1 MSTSSISGRCAL
13 TSRAL
18 EISIA
23 DGYIAG
29 VREVDLQDAR
39 GAWLAPGFIDLQVN
53 GYAGF
58 DVNADDL
65 SEETIFG
72 LAARL
77 LAAGTTT
84 FLPTIITAPEIKI
97 LRAVETI
104 ARARDSYSDLAHA
117 IPGIH
122 LEGPHIAPEDGAR
135 GAHAAEHV
143 RPPELHEFD
152 RLQQAAKGL
161 IRLVTLSPHWPDAPA
176 YIHELTK
183 RGVIVSL
190 GHTSA
195 TLQQIRDAVDAGAT
209 LSTHLGNGIPAMLPR
224 HPNPIWSQLAD
235 DRLRATFIADGH
247 HLSAEA
253 LKVMLRAK
261 TIDRSLLV
269 SDSVALAGMPPGVYE
284 TPVGGRVEMHP
295 GARLNIAGTEMLA
308 GAAMPLKD
316 NIAWLLHQKLCSLPE
331 AVHMASLYP
340 ADLLKMPQPYAEG
353 SPARLI
359 RFHVNEMSGS
369 LTILDAVCGE
379 STWHKENA

>member
-1 MSTSSISGRCAL
+1 
-13 TSRAL
+13 L
-18 EISIA
+18 EISIV
-23 DGYIAG
+23 DGHIAG
-29 VREVDLQDAR
+29 VREVDLPAPSDV
-39 GAWLAPGFIDLQVN
+39 WLAPGLIDLQVN

-65 SEETIFG
+65 SEEIVTG
-72 LAARL
+72 LAAKL
-77 LAAGTTT
+77 LTAGTTT
-84 FLPTIITAPEIKI
+84 FLPTIITAPESKI
-97 LRAVETI
+97 LHVVETI
-104 ARARDSYSDLAHA
+104 ARTCRARPNLAYA

-122 LEGPHIAPEDGAR
+122 LEGPHIAPENGAR

-152 RLQQAAKGL
+152 RLQQAARGL
-161 IRLVTLSPHWPDAPA
+161 IRIVTLSPHWPEAPA
-176 YIHELTK
+176 YIHGLRK

-195 TLQQIRDAVDAGAT
+195 TLQQIHDAVNAGAT

-247 HLSAEA
+247 HLSAEV

-269 SDSVALAGMPPGVYE
+269 SDSVALAGMPLGVYE

-295 GARLNIAGTEMLA
+295 GARLTIYGTEMLA
-308 GAAMPLKD
+308 GAALPLKD
-316 NIAWLLHQKLCSLPE
+316 NIAWLLLQNLCSLAE
-331 AVHMASLYP
+331 AVQMASLNP
-340 ADLLKMPQPYAEG
+340 ATLLDMPQPYVEG
-353 SPARLI
+353 SPARLV
-359 RFHVNEMSGS
+359 RFRVDKMSGS
-369 LTILDAVCGE
+369 LTILDAICGE
-379 STWHKENA
+379 STWQKENA

>member
-1 MSTSSISGRCAL
+1 MNTSSISGRCAL

-29 VREVDLQDAR
+29 VREVDLPDAS
-39 GAWLAPGFIDLQVN
+39 GVWLAPGFIDLQVN

-58 DVNADDL
+58 DVNADHL
-65 SEETIFG
+65 SEETILG
-72 LAARL
+72 LAAKL
-77 LAAGTTT
+77 LAAGTTA
-84 FLPTIITAPEIKI
+84 FLPTIITAPETKI

-104 ARARDSYSDLAHA
+104 ARAHHSRPDLAHA

-190 GHTSA
+190 GHTNA
-195 TLQQIRDAVDAGAT
+195 TLQQISDAVDAGAT

-247 HLSAEA
+247 HLPAEI

-261 TIDRSLLV
+261 TIWTAAFLYRIPWRSR
-269 SDSVALAGMPPGVYE
+269 ACHLACMKPRLAAASRCIPG
-284 TPVGGRVEMHP
+284 
-295 GARLNIAGTEMLA
+295 LN
-308 GAAMPLKD
+308 
-316 NIAWLLHQKLCSLPE
+316 
-331 AVHMASLYP
+331 
-340 ADLLKMPQPYAEG
+340 
-353 SPARLI
+353 
-359 RFHVNEMSGS
+359 
-369 LTILDAVCGE
+369 
-379 STWHKENA
+379 

>member
-1 MSTSSISGRCAL
+1 L
-13 TSRAL
+13 RAL
-18 EISIA
+18 DISIA
-23 DGYIAG
+23 DGYIDG
-29 VREVDLQDAR
+29 VREVDLPDA
-39 GAWLAPGFIDLQVN
+39 GGVWLAPGFIDLQVN

-65 SEETIFG
+65 SEETIIG
-72 LAARL
+72 LTAKL
-77 LAAGTTT
+77 LAAGTTA
-84 FLPTIITAPEIKI
+84 FLPTIITAPERKI
-97 LRAVETI
+97 LHAVKTI
-104 ARARDSYSDLAHA
+104 ARARHSCFDHAHA

-143 RPPELHEFD
+143 RPPNIHEFD
-152 RLQQAAKGL
+152 RLQQAAEGL
-161 IRLVTLSPHWPDAPA
+161 IRLITLSPHWPDAPA

-247 HLSAEA
+247 HLSAEV

-295 GARLNIAGTEMLA
+295 GARLNIVGTEMLA
-308 GAAMPLKD
+308 GAALPLKD
-316 NIAWLLHQKLCSLPE
+316 NIGWLLRQKLCSLAD
-331 AVHMASLYP
+331 AVHMASLNP
-340 ADLLKMPQPYAEG
+340 ATLLDMPQPYAEG
-353 SPARLI
+353 SPARLV
-359 RFHVNEMSGS
+359 RFHVDEMSGP
-369 LTILDAVCGE
+369 LTILDTVCGE
-379 STWHKENA
+379 SAWHAVCGVSPWHKENA

>member
-1 MSTSSISGRCAL
+1 MSTRSISGRCAL

-18 EISIA
+18 EISVTDEYIA
-23 DGYIAG
+23 D
-29 VREVDLQDAR
+29 VREIDLPEAD
-39 GAWLAPGFIDLQVN
+39 GVWLAPGFVDLQVN
-53 GYAGF
+53 GYAGY

-65 SEETIFG
+65 SEDTIIG
-72 LAARL
+72 LATKL
-77 LAAGTTT
+77 LAVGTTT
-84 FLPTIITAPEIKI
+84 FLPTIITAPETKI
-97 LRAVETI
+97 LRAVEAI
-104 ARARDSYSDLAHA
+104 ARALHNRPDLACA

-122 LEGPHIAPEDGAR
+122 LEGPHIAPEHGAR
-135 GAHAAEHV
+135 GAHNAEHV
-143 RPPELHEFD
+143 RPPELDEFD

-190 GHTSA
+190 GHTNA
-195 TLQQIRDAVDAGAT
+195 TVQQICEAVDAGAT

-235 DRLRATFIADGH
+235 DRLRATFIADSH
-247 HLSAEA
+247 HLAAEV

-295 GARLNIAGTEMLA
+295 NARLNILGTKMLA

-331 AVHMASLYP
+331 AVHMVSLNP
-340 ADLLKMPQPYAEG
+340 AAILKMPQPYTKG
-353 SPARLI
+353 SPALLA
-359 RFHVNEMSGS
+359 RFHIDEMSGA
-369 LTILDAVCGE
+369 LTILDAICGE
-379 STWHKENA
+379 SAWHKENA